1 MNYIIHDED
10 SVAKYWLKMGAR
22 GWRLMWLT
30 SFRMN
35 FKSFQKGGQTADG
48 DAVIIGEVWEDA
60 SRKISYDRRRE
71 YLLEKSWILL

>member
-1 MNYIIHDED
+1 
-10 SVAKYWLKMGAR
+10 
-22 GWRLMWLT
+22 MWLT

-35 FKSFQKGGQTADG
+35 FKAFRKAVKQADG

-71 YLLEKSWILL
+71 YLLEKS